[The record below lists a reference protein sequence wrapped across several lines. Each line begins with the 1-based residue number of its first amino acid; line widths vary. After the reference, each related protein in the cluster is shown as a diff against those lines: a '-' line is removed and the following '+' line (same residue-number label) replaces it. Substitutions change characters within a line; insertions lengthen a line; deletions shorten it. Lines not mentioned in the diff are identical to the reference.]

1 LPLVGGKVYLTV
13 TENPDDEVSVSAEV
27 IRLERNA
34 SHPQAALMLTEN
46 LREWK
51 RRFGKSPES
60 QSRLRNRNH
69 WMIGKIRQTIEAK
82 IEQSGRRVYPASFLC
97 QTKSG
102 GKPAFPTVLRIINSD
117 LLILKTNRVS
127 NSARTMKILVLGA
140 GRMGHGAV
148 FDLMRNSRD
157 VERVTVADFDL
168 PKAEAVADAVD
179 GRRVDTRQIDAS
191 NYADVVGLMRGH
203 DSVISCVNYWYNAS
217 LSKAAIET
225 GANFCD
231 LGGNNY
237 IVDEQLALDAEAKA
251 AGINIIPDCGLAPGM
266 VSVLAMHGAAKFDQV
281 EEIHIRVGGL
291 PQNPQ
296 PPLNYQLVFSVEGL
310 INEYIEE
317 ARVVRNGEIANVK
330 SMTEIE
336 SLEFDAFPPLE
347 AFQTSGGTSTL
358 PDTFLGKIRE
368 LDYKTI
374 RYAGHCEKFKTM
386 IDLGLCSSDEMVV
399 DFQKV
404 NPRKVF
410 GELLQKHLP
419 ADGPDYVLVRLD
431 FVGHSE
437 GQIKRLRY
445 DIVDKYDDQAGMS
458 AMMRTT
464 AFPASIIAQMMA
476 QGNVLARGA
485 TPQEKAIDP
494 EKFVAELERRN
505 IQIKDSWI

>member
-1 LPLVGGKVYLTV
+1 
-13 TENPDDEVSVSAEV
+13 
-27 IRLERNA
+27 
-34 SHPQAALMLTEN
+34 
-46 LREWK
+46 
-51 RRFGKSPES
+51 
-60 QSRLRNRNH
+60 
-69 WMIGKIRQTIEAK
+69 
-82 IEQSGRRVYPASFLC
+82 
-97 QTKSG
+97 
-102 GKPAFPTVLRIINSD
+102 
-117 LLILKTNRVS
+117 
-127 NSARTMKILVLGA
+127 MKILVLGA

-148 FDLMRNSRD
+148 FDLIHNSPG

-168 PKAEAVADAVD
+168 AKAEAVAQSVGADRIDA
-179 GRRVDTRQIDAS
+179 RQIDAS
-191 NYADVVGLMRGH
+191 NYAEIVELMRGH
-203 DSVISCVNYWYNAS
+203 DSVISCVNYWYNVS

-266 VSVLAMHGAAKFDQV
+266 VSILAMHGAARFDSV

-291 PQNPQ
+291 PQDPQ

-310 INEYIEE
+310 INEYREV
-317 ARVVRNGEIANVK
+317 ARVIRDGRITEVD

-336 SLEFDAFPPLE
+336 SLEFDEFPPLE

-358 PDTFLGKIRE
+358 PDTFLGSIRE

-386 IDLGLCSSDEMVV
+386 MDLGLCSSEEILV

-404 NPRKVF
+404 RPRKVF
-410 GELLQKHLP
+410 AELLQKHLP
-419 ADGPDYVLVRLD
+419 ADGPDYVLVRVD
-431 FVGHSE
+431 FVGTKDGE
-437 GQIKRLRY
+437 TKKLRY
-445 DIVDKYDDQAGMS
+445 DIVDKQDEATGMS

-476 QGNVLARGA
+476 KGEVLSRGA

-494 EKFVAELERRN
+494 EKFVGELARRK
-505 IQIKDSWI
+505 IDLRITT